1 MSDIAIKQPTKSIL
15 KQAHTQPANNAASWF
30 TTQQPRINS
39 LFGGFRK
46 NQQQQEQTHSDEI
59 GTVSAELEPRH
70 IRRVRF
76 PVSQMT
82 SEYVFTKED
91 LITERKKQLPIE
103 PMNIQTSSQLLSLY
117 EFVCKNKQ
125 EPTIDLLVSTLIKQ
139 PQATFLTRLDLT
151 NQPINRLNIAPLA
164 DIMCIDFGLKE
175 LVFDNCGLEDDVNDN
190 YIHLDTIGAHPLNCI
205 GCQDFDEQSVGKRQD
220 TISEFIK

>member
-15 KQAHTQPANNAASWF
+15 KQAHTQPANNTASWF

-46 NQQQQEQTHSDEI
+46 NQQQQEQTHSNEI

-117 EFVCKNKQ
+117 EFVCRNKQ